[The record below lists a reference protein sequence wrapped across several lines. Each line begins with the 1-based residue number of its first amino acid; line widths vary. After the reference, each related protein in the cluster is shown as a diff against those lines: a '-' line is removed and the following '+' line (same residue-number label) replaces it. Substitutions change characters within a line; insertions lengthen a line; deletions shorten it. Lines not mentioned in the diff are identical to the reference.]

1 MTRRPRRGRPWGAWM
16 DRPSPHSSWFRSSR
30 GRWPSGCLSA
40 ILLLMAGFPAQAAVD
55 FQDRVLPVLQ
65 ASCLPCHDRHTR
77 TSGFSVESLDSVLSG
92 GARHGAAVKPGA
104 PGQSPLIQV
113 LRGEVQPRMPLGRA
127 FSEDHIQL
135 IEQWIDGLSAAP
147 QADSQAE
154 PYWAFA
160 KPSPRSAARGEGL
173 TLDPKRHR
181 SLHFGTPCRRRD
193 SHPRLPA
200 SRRSP

>member
-1 MTRRPRRGRPWGAWM
+1 
-16 DRPSPHSSWFRSSR
+16 
-30 GRWPSGCLSA
+30 
-40 ILLLMAGFPAQAAVD
+40 MAGLPAQAAVD

-135 IEQWIDGLSAAP
+135 IEQWIGGLSAAP
-147 QADSQAE
+147 QSGLAGGTLLGLRQTQ
-154 PYWAFA
+154 
-160 KPSPRSAARGEGL
+160 SP
-173 TLDPKRHR
+173 D
-181 SLHFGTPCRRRD
+181 RR
-193 SHPRLPA
+193 PR
-200 SRRSP
+200 